1 MTGKSYIIYDIS
13 IRNSVTTVE
22 FRMNNSQKFKGRL
35 STSTSSY
42 TLWPMTNGLNILPQ
56 RFLLGNSKYCS
67 IHNN

>member
-13 IRNSVTTVE
+13 IRNIVTTVE

-35 STSTSSY
+35 STPTSSS
-42 TLWPMTNGLNILPQ
+42 LPWAMTNGLNILPQ
-56 RFLLGNSKYCS
+56 RFLLSNSKYCS